1 MAAVAELGS
10 LGQMSTLIQAAALPR
25 SRRWRT
31 VAIAVGAV
39 LVLAAAGLFTFRF
52 GLWRSHPK
60 LRWVLRPLI
69 LVDPGLKRNSKTEMR
84 ALLGSPDAVEGRY
97 CWFPRDLH
105 QKTGDLRFEIGDSNQ
120 VTRVHFLWG
129 EWRPTRE
136 LPMDLRSWKDQSE
149 VDRWAMNAD
158 LVRRWPSNDF
168 GGKIESVTDVLTH
181 FPGAVF
187 IDCWQFASDGG
198 HGLGGSVD
206 FEFEPDGKIRK
217 ARCGY
222 ID

>member
-1 MAAVAELGS
+1 MSILSTSGAASAH
-10 LGQMSTLIQAAALPR
+10 
-25 SRRWRT
+25 RRWRT
-31 VAIAVGAV
+31 AVLAAYV
-39 LVLAAAGLFTFRF
+39 VFLLVLAGLFAFRF
-52 GLWRSHPK
+52 ALWRNHPN
-60 LRWVLRPLI
+60 LRWILRPLI
-69 LVDPGLKRNSKTEMR
+69 LADPRLERAGKTEIR
-84 ALLGSPDAVEGRY
+84 ALLGSPDVVEGRY
-97 CWFPRDLH
+97 CWFSRDLH

-129 EWRPTRE
+129 EWKPTRE

-158 LVRRWPSNDF
+158 LVRRWPSSGF

-187 IDCWQFASDGG
+187 IDYWQFASDGG
-198 HGLGGSVD
+198 RGLGGSID
-206 FEFEPDGKIRK
+206 FEFEPDGRIRK